1 MDNLEFLTRLL
12 RCREIQLRKI
22 RGDDVCSNIKMKKI
36 STAFRVQFENHFVE
50 DRHWSSDDSEF
61 QFELN

>member
-22 RGDDVCSNIKMKKI
+22 RGDDVYSNIKMKKI
-36 STAFRVQFENHFVE
+36 SPEFRVQFENHFDE
-50 DRHWSSDDSEF
+50 DRYWSSDDSEF
-61 QFELN
+61 HFELN